1 MIVIIINDVVT
12 VDVGYWLAFMG
23 LLRILRHG
31 IDVVK
36 ELVLTIVWNTEIGY
50 ETVHLTTDM
59 NHLLSD
65 VNKGLV
71 CDDYNKFLEV

>member
-36 ELVLTIVWNTEIGY
+36 ELVLTIV
-50 ETVHLTTDM
+50 
-59 NHLLSD
+59 
-65 VNKGLV
+65 
-71 CDDYNKFLEV
+71 